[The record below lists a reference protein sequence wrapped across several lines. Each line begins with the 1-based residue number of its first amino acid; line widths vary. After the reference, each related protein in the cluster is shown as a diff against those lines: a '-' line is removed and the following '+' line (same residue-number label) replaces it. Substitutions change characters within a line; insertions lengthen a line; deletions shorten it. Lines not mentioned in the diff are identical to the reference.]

1 MKTFLTLETHRTDYA
16 PTAVGDTMTVG
27 ELISLLK
34 QYPQDIPVVLS
45 NDNGYTYGEV
55 REEDFNTLQVEDEE
69 DED

>member
-1 MKTFLTLETHRTDYA
+1 MKTFLTLETHRTDYSPA
-16 PTAVGDTMTVG
+16 AIGDTLSVR

-34 QYPQDIPVVLS
+34 QYPQDIPVVFS

-55 REEDFNTLQVEDEE
+55 REEDFNLVDWN